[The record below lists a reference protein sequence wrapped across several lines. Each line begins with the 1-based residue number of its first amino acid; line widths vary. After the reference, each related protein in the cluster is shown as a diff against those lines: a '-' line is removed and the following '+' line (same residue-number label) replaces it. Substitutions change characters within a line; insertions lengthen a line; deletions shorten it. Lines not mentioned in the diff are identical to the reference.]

1 MSEGSIPLT
10 RRRTDSDGQDDARTA
25 HRVVAERAYQLFVE
39 GGSDRSR
46 TLECW
51 SRAEQELSDSHPSK

>member
-1 MSEGSIPLT
+1 MAEDSIPLT
-10 RRRTDSDGQDDARTA
+10 RRRTDGVGHDDARPA

-39 GGSDRSR
+39 GGADRSR

-51 SRAEQELSDSHPSK
+51 ARAEQELSDSHPSK